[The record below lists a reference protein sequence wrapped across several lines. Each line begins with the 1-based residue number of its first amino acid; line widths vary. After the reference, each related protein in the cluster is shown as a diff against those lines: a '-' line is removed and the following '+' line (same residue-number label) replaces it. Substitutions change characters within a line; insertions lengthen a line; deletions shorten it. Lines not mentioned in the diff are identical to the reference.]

1 MIASSGENVQ
11 SPPPCH
17 QNSRS
22 LRPAPSR
29 GSARGH
35 FRRCPGDF
43 RGRLL
48 GHGGSPAGLVA
59 DFYPRHRYPLAGQ
72 VVRGGCHAVLRVC
85 PGTLPAVS
93 GRLPRKTPGPRW
105 PTRRTR
111 RRLLCSPAA
120 RSCAVAAAL
129 GVQPLETRRGSVLPI
144 GHRLGSAGASAGWRT
159 AQVQRQ
165 PSSSR
170 TSVGAATVA
179 MIANRTV
186 AKTAAANKMATPF
199 IKAPCIPRQ
208 EYLPLPCCRME
219 VRPALLESTGNFGTV
234 ADP

>member
-1 MIASSGENVQ
+1 VVGRLHDAAHRVIAAFTVLIWISTFRGRCAVHHRSVRSQSTRHHMIASSGENVQ
-11 SPPPCH
+11 SASALPPK
-17 QNSRS
+17 
-22 LRPAPSR
+22 
-29 GSARGH
+29 
-35 FRRCPGDF
+35 
-43 RGRLL
+43 
-48 GHGGSPAGLVA
+48 
-59 DFYPRHRYPLAGQ
+59 LAITATG
-72 VVRGGCHAVLRVC
+72 AVLRVC

-105 PTRRTR
+105 LTRRTR
-111 RRLLCSPAA
+111 RRFLSSPAA

-159 AQVQRQ
+159 ARVQRQ